1 MNKTHK
7 IASRIAAEVVD
18 FETARELH
26 KDGADALWVRRL
38 VEEGIRRALG
48 E

>member
-1 MNKTHK
+1 MNETHK
-7 IASRIAAEVVD
+7 TASRIAAEVVD